1 MNKTLSHK
9 LPALLTAFCLLLI
22 CLLTALPTDVLADTT
37 IEEDQQALNDLEAQ
51 RKAYMQQLE
60 ALQAQINASKN
71 EEKTLLAEKSELE
84 QEITLLDSSI
94 ETNETLMEQYRFQI
108 ESNEI
113 ALDALE
119 QELADEMEIYGQ
131 VLCYY
136 AKYGEASTFE
146 ILFSSKSF
154 SDFLT
159 RLDNVGF
166 ILEYNN
172 TIVDDIT
179 RTTQDIETAKAQN
192 EAYLAQCTALSEELA
207 VNRAAY
213 DERTAELESLLS
225 DLSDEQLKTQ
235 SDIEKLKAEDDRI
248 LQSIQQLQEQID
260 SKESFTPSGSGYSW
274 PFAANVTSSL
284 YISSPFEWRTNPVT
298 NRPELHKGI
307 DIPAPYGT
315 PIQAVMDGVV
325 IESGYSASGY
335 GNYVIIYH
343 GNGMSTMYAH
353 CSKRLV
359 NTGAKVLQ
367 NQVIAR
373 VGSTGQSTGN
383 HLHIAFIKDSTYYN
397 PADFLPADMLNK
409 INTRGLNLHSLAS
422 YTP

>member
-1 MNKTLSHK
+1 MAWQFRNDAPIYTQLVAQIKLHIVAGTFQPGQR
-9 LPALLTAFCLLLI
+9 LPAVRDFA
-22 CLLTALPTDVLADTT
+22 
-37 IEEDQQALNDLEAQ
+37 LEAGVNPNTMQ
-51 RKAYMQQLE
+51 RA
-60 ALQAQINASKN
+60 
-71 EEKTLLAEKSELE
+71 LAELE
-84 QEITLLDSSI
+84 RERLVFSQRTAGRFVTEDSDMI
-94 ETNETLMEQYRFQI
+94 QTI
-108 ESNEI
+108 K
-113 ALDALE
+113 
-119 QELADEMEIYGQ
+119 QELAQ
-131 VLCYY
+131 
-136 AKYGEASTFE
+136 
-146 ILFSSKSF
+146 
-154 SDFLT
+154 
-159 RLDNVGF
+159 
-166 ILEYNN
+166 
-172 TIVDDIT
+172 
-179 RTTQDIETAKAQN
+179 QQ
-192 EAYLAQCTALSEELA
+192 LAQFFQAM
-207 VNRAAY
+207 
-213 DERTAELESLLS
+213 AELGYARAEIVALV
-225 DLSDEQLKTQ
+225 EQ
-235 SDIEKLKAEDDRI
+235 S
-248 LQSIQQLQEQID
+248 D
-260 SKESFTPSGSGYSW
+260 SKESFTPSGSGDSW